1 MVTNILLWGTTA
13 LEYLIANVKP
23 FLEWWGIVF
32 ELPWPNQVAQ
42 YNLIGYMARNRR
54 HRGLRKLATLLVC
67 KDTLDQLWSMEPC
80 RSSSDITSLV
90 YNHVQW
96 GWKTYIRDV
105 ATNINFNDS
114 RGQRTLEHEQ
124 HRELLV
130 HIDKPFDEA
139 VLLWHL
145 ATDFCFHYMDEVYTN
160 NQIRNMSRTSRRIS
174 NYLMYLLFV
183 NPEMLMTGTR
193 SSLFKTAYDDRKN
206 VMVRLDAEQVPMAN
220 EREITRSIMGRVAP
234 DGPGG
239 LVGDALGLPTRS
251 GVLILMLL

>member
-1 MVTNILLWGTTA
+1 
-13 LEYLIANVKP
+13 
-23 FLEWWGIVF
+23 
-32 ELPWPNQVAQ
+32 
-42 YNLIGYMARNRR
+42 MARNRR

-90 YNHVQW
+90 YNHVQ
-96 GWKTYIRDV
+96 DV

-139 VLLWHL
+139 
-145 ATDFCFHYMDEVYTN
+145 
-160 NQIRNMSRTSRRIS
+160 
-174 NYLMYLLFV
+174 
-183 NPEMLMTGTR
+183 MLMTGTR

-206 VMVRLDAEQVPMAN
+206 VMGDHKKYHGESCPGRPRWSRWGCVRTANALRGYLHAKSLGKGGEYLSHVWLLLSLMGMETLAERLQRTEKPARPRGQESNDLIAYLEAPRCGLEVRNEVVRRRQTCSDA
-220 EREITRSIMGRVAP
+220 VAT
-234 DGPGG
+234 
-239 LVGDALGLPTRS
+239 A
-251 GVLILMLL
+251 